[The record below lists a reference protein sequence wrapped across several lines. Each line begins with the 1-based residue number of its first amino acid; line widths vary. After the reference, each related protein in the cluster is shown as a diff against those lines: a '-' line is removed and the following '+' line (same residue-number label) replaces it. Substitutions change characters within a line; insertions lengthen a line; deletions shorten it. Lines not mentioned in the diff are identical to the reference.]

1 MSGLQ
6 TIVDKCQGM
15 EIDRRKVV
23 GIQTTRNE
31 VARTSETPTFNP
43 WRINLTMPASLRYN
57 EARALMEQ
65 LDVLDRNTPQV
76 ITFGNASCLSW
87 IFRYQASLA
96 TSQLNQMTVQSFIG
110 NQLVLTNLPAINANR
125 IMFEQND
132 LIQIGNY
139 TFPFTSTTQVTR
151 GTGATVTITTHRPN
165 IISGVVDTANITV
178 GNACQFYMFCPNM
191 PTYKLYPGGAD
202 YSAGGTLVG
211 NALIEF
217 SGDFSLYEWVATA

>member
-6 TIVDKCQGM
+6 TIINKCQGM

-76 ITFGNASCLSW
+76 VTFGDASCLSW
-87 IFRYQASLA
+87 IFRYQGSLA
-96 TSQLNQMTVQSFIG
+96 TSQLSQMRVQSFIG

-125 IMFEQND
+125 VMFEQND

-139 TFPFTSTTQVTR
+139 TFPFTSTTKVTR
-151 GTGATVTITTHRPN
+151 GTGATVTVTTHRPK
-165 IISGVVDTANITV
+165 IITGAVNTANITV

-191 PTYKLYPGGAD
+191 PTYKLVVGGAQ
-202 YSAGGTLVG
+202 YSSGGTLVG

>member
-76 ITFGNASCLSW
+76 VTFGNASCLTW
-87 IFRYQASLA
+87 IFRYQGSLA

-110 NQLVLTNLPAINANR
+110 NQLKLTNLPAINANR
-125 IMFEQND
+125 VMFEQND

-139 TFPFTSTTQVTR
+139 TFPFTSTTKVTR
-151 GTGATVTITTHRPN
+151 GTDSFITITTHRPN
-165 IISGVVDTANITV
+165 IITGVVNGAGITV

-217 SGDFSLYEWVATA
+217 SGEFSLYEWVATA

>member
-139 TFPFTSTTQVTR
+139 TFPSTTQVTR

>member
-6 TIVDKCQGM
+6 TIINKCQGM

-76 ITFGNASCLSW
+76 VTFGDASCLSW
-87 IFRYQASLA
+87 IFRYQGSLA
-96 TSQLNQMTVQSFIG
+96 VSQLNQITVSSFIG
-110 NQLVLTNLPAINANR
+110 NQLVLTNLPAINSPR
-125 IMFEQND
+125 VMFEPND

-151 GTGATVTITTHRPN
+151 GTGATVTVTTHRPK
-165 IISGVVDTANITV
+165 IITGAVNGAGITA

-191 PTYKLYPGGAD
+191 PTYKLVVGGAD

>member
-76 ITFGNASCLSW
+76 VTFGNASCLSW
-87 IFRYQASLA
+87 IFRYQGSLA

-125 IMFEQND
+125 VMFEQND

-151 GTGATVTITTHRPN
+151 GTGSTVTITTHRPN
-165 IISGVVDTANITV
+165 IITGVVNGAGITA